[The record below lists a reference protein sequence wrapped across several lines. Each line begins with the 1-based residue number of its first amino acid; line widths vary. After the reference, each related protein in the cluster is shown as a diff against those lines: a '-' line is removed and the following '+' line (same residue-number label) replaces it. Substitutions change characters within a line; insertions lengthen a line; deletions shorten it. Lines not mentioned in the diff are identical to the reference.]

1 MLLSRSFTRKV
12 VVTCGAALGFTL
24 LYEARM
30 FDSHTA
36 ARQAEER
43 ELTAR
48 PAPGLRLRFDATAY
62 CKGET
67 TAAGTSVRRG
77 IAAAD
82 PALLPVGSVIYIDS
96 LGPRYNGIYTVMD
109 TGPAVSG
116 REVDLYM
123 WNCTEALT
131 FGKRS
136 ITLTVLRLG
145 WSPGAS
151 APHGVDGLF
160 RKREREAAAAAGS
173 GVAAGGVD
181 PR

>member
-12 VVTCGAALGFTL
+12 VVTCGAALGFSL

-30 FDSHTA
+30 LDSQSA
-36 ARQAEER
+36 ARQAAER

-62 CKGET
+62 CKGDT
-67 TAAGTSVRRG
+67 TAAGTSVKRG

-82 PALLPVGSVIYIDS
+82 PSLLPVGSVIHIDS
-96 LGPRYNGIYTVMD
+96 LGARHNGIYTVMD

-116 REVDLYM
+116 REIDLYM
-123 WNCTEALT
+123 WNCTEALA

-136 ITLTVLRLG
+136 VTLTVLRLG
-145 WSPGAS
+145 WNPSASSPA
-151 APHGVDGLF
+151 GVDGLF
-160 RKREREAAAAAGS
+160 RTRERQAQAPAPSEAPAPDAP
-173 GVAAGGVD
+173 